1 MADIITK
8 RNGYGTGID
17 DALYEMD
24 DNAMELMGF
33 QDEDLA
39 ILGFEVCEAAKKI
52 TEEVLEESK

>member
-1 MADIITK
+1 MADIIAK

-17 DALYEMD
+17 DALYEAD

-39 ILGFEVCEAAKKI
+39 IVGFEVGEAVKKI
-52 TEEVLEESK
+52 TEEVLEESQ